1 MNLTA
6 RTLDWQE
13 GSFNRFFGAGDFMMM
28 SDNDDSVLREWVL
41 DNREVKSEEK
51 CHSLFSRSAS
61 EIFFT

>member
-13 GSFNRFFGAGDFMMM
+13 GSFNRFFVAGAGDFMMM

-41 DNREVKSEEK
+41 DNREVKSEK
-51 CHSLFSRSAS
+51 KMP
-61 EIFFT
+61 FTLVATT